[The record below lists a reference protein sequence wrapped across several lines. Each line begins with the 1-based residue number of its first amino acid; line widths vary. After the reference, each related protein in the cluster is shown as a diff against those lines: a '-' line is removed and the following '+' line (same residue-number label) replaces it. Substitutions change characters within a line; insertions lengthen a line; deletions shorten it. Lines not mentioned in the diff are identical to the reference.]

1 VAKVEVAIDPNDLDK
16 SAAAAFQEHA
26 AGRLG
31 YAAWKQ
37 TAAQIER
44 LRGIEAFR
52 RTYGDALYNGHHP
65 EHAQRAAELQSM
77 YDQAYPDKPEAT

>member
-1 VAKVEVAIDPNDLDK
+1 MRKARFPIDVTQLDR
-16 SAAAAFQEHA
+16 SAADAFREHA

-52 RTYGDALYNGHHP
+52 RTHCEALHSSHHP
-65 EHAQRAAELQSM
+65 EHTSRVAELQGM
-77 YDQAYPDKPEAT
+77 YESAYPDEPTP